1 VDLEAQAETL
11 KAEEAALVKDEAE
24 IAEGLVT
31 LKARKAQM
39 KQEKEAYLAQ
49 RLDQALSGQGV
60 PKAESERR
68 QALSG
73 AQQAFERIVSAAGAP
88 PAPVDQIAEIDAM
101 QKRAEVAARLAALK

>member
-88 PAPVDQIAEIDAM
+88 PARSIRSRRSTPCRNAP
-101 QKRAEVAARLAALK
+101 RWPRGWRP